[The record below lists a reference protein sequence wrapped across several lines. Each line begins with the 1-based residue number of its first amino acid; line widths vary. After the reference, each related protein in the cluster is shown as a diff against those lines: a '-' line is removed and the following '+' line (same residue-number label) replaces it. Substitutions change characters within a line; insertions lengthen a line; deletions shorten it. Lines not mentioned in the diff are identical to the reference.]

1 MKIRTVLAVLLACA
15 ALPAQEVRVDPEAEQ
30 PWKKTLNYRKALKIE
45 LKELQGKK
53 AFVVSGAAGDTAFA
67 FITPDLP
74 VTGKKSVSVRFE
86 YMATAGLKNF
96 SGGGFC
102 NALRWYD
109 ASGKELLPMTK
120 FKLPDANGSFQKFSG
135 SFPVPEK
142 AAVVNLQIGFDNPNL
157 EPGKTFAVT
166 DVLVSD

>member
-1 MKIRTVLAVLLACA
+1 MKIRAVLAALLVCA
-15 ALPAQEVRVDPEAEQ
+15 AIPAQEVRVNPDAEQ
-30 PWKKTLNYRKALKIE
+30 PWKKTLNYRRALKIE

-53 AFVVSGAAGDTAFA
+53 AFVVSGAPGDTAFA

-74 VTGKKSVSVRFE
+74 VKGKKSVSVRFTF
-86 YMATAGLKNF
+86 MGPAGMKNF

-109 ASGKELLPMTK
+109 DSGKELLPMTK
-120 FKLPDANGSFQKFSG
+120 FKLPDANGGFQEFKG
-135 SFPVPEK
+135 AFPVPEK

-157 EPGKTFAVT
+157 EPGKSFAVT
-166 DVLVSD
+166 DVLLSD

>member
-1 MKIRTVLAVLLACA
+1 MKIGTVLAALLFCA
-15 ALPAQEVRVDPEAEQ
+15 AVPAQEVRVAPGAEQ

-53 AFVVSGAAGDTAFA
+53 AFVVSGGAGDTAFA

-74 VTGKKSVSVRFE
+74 VSGKKNVSIRFN
-86 YMATAGLKNF
+86 YMATAGMKNF

-120 FKLPDANGSFQKFSG
+120 FKLSDANGSFQEFKG
-135 SFPVPEK
+135 TFPVPEK
-142 AAVVNLQIGFDNPNL
+142 AATVNLQIGFDNPNL
-157 EPGKTFAVT
+157 EQGKTFAVT